1 MKEANKTEDI
11 TEEREPTSVVP
22 PKEVKPPTKEQV
34 IDTLLRYI
42 DSISLNLHETQHLNH
57 GLAKHTPTTLSFAS
71 TLLSVSE
78 LTADFIESTG
88 NLSAS
93 QAQNLKSCVELNR
106 QIGIIINNSSESVAD
121 NRFLC
126 YIIGYMIKQ
135 LKTFNE
141 QQKE

>member
-1 MKEANKTEDI
+1 MKEVNKTEDI
-11 TEEREPTSVVP
+11 TKESEPTSVAP

-34 IDTLLRYI
+34 IDTLLKYI
-42 DSISLNLHETQHLNH
+42 DSITLDLHETQSLNK
-57 GLAKHTPTTLSFAS
+57 GLAKHTPTTLSYAS

-78 LTADFIESTG
+78 ITADFIISTCK
-88 NLSAS
+88 LSTT

-106 QIGIIINNSSESVAD
+106 QIGSIINNSAESVAD

-141 QQKE
+141 HPKQ